1 MSETSVIEINL
12 SAIDHNLAVMREMVG
27 EGCLLCPVVKA
38 DAYGIGAARVAKR
51 MAASGADMFAVFS
64 PEQAAVLAAA
74 AVGRPVLVLMPVR
87 DFSRGDDLYRMLVSG
102 SLHLAVH
109 DLRHLDEL
117 QRLAGKFATP
127 VPVHLEVDTGMSR
140 GGCLPEEAALVLRRI
155 GSSRW
160 VRLAGIFTH
169 FSDPRCDPERTRRQM
184 AAFDALLDGERASVP
199 AECIVHV
206 ASSYAAL
213 RHRRFHRSMV
223 RFGLAWTG
231 LALDGIESGEV
242 LWESEQL
249 RPILS
254 WRSHLAQ
261 VKSIPAGT
269 SVGYGSLW
277 TAERDT
283 RMGLVPVGYSD
294 GYPMCRGGRDPRQV
308 RIRATGLHGA
318 IDGWAP
324 LIGAVNMDQIAV
336 DLTEIDGLSSLPGGG
351 VGAEVELVSDDR
363 DAPNHLPRVAAAAG
377 IVPYEFL
384 CRLNQR
390 IRRVYQ
396 SDSTTTA
403 GGPCAET
410 RAVVQP
416 MTASPRRA

>member
-1 MSETSVIEINL
+1 MAETSVIEINL

-38 DAYGIGAARVAKR
+38 DAYGLGAARVAKR
-51 MAASGADMFAVFS
+51 MAMGGADMFAVFS
-64 PEQAAVLAAA
+64 PEQASTLAAA
-74 AVGRPVLVLMPVR
+74 AVGTPVLVLMPVR

-102 SLHLAVH
+102 ALHLTVH
-109 DLRHLDEL
+109 DLRHLEQL
-117 QRLAGKFATP
+117 QRLAEKFATP

-140 GGCLPEEAALVLRRI
+140 GGCLPDEAAVVLRRI
-155 GSSRW
+155 ASNRW

-169 FSDPRCDPERTRRQM
+169 FSNPRSDPERTKGQM
-184 AAFDALLDGERASVP
+184 EAFDGLLERERASVP
-199 AECIVHV
+199 ADCIVHV

-249 RPILS
+249 RPILA
-254 WRSHLAQ
+254 WRSQLAQ
-261 VKSIPAGT
+261 VKTIPAGS

-283 RMGLVPVGYSD
+283 RLGLVPVGYAD

-308 RIRATGLHGA
+308 RVRATGLQGP

-324 LIGAVNMDQIAV
+324 LVGAVNMDQIAV
-336 DLTEIDGLSSLPGGG
+336 DLTDLEGLDSLPGGG
-351 VGAEVELVSDDR
+351 VGAEAELVSDDR
-363 DAPNHLPRVAAAAG
+363 EAPNHLARVAAAAG

-390 IRRVYQ
+390 IRRIY
-396 SDSTTTA
+396 
-403 GGPCAET
+403 
-410 RAVVQP
+410 RADEQAAP
-416 MTASPRRA
+416 ASGSGRERSSVAQGRSA